1 VHAGMQPSPHGSED
15 AAAHGPPEHQIVDH
29 ARTGVPQLLTAIGP
43 KLTMARAIAE
53 QLTDS
58 VMARLGRST
67 SPCDTASVPLR
78 SAPAEDIP
86 GEISRAIA
94 EHHTALPDDAI
105 AHLVRS
111 YGSSDA
117 FEAIVQMVRNDPALG
132 ARVDAASPVIIAQ
145 LRYAA
150 LFEHAMSAEDIIMR
164 RTELGA
170 TARVSP
176 SALLAARHEIEL
188 RAAAGAEKDG
198 DQELR
203 ADSLRGARGSR
214 SL

>member
-1 VHAGMQPSPHGSED
+1 M
-15 AAAHGPPEHQIVDH
+15 I
-29 ARTGVPQLLTAIGP
+29 
-43 KLTMARAIAE
+43 ARAI
-53 QLTDS
+53 Q
-58 VMARLGRST
+58 
-67 SPCDTASVPLR
+67 
-78 SAPAEDIP
+78 
-86 GEISRAIA
+86 
-94 EHHTALPDDAI
+94 EHRTVLPDDSI

-111 YGSSDA
+111 YGSGDA
-117 FEAIVQMVRNDPALG
+117 FEAIVQMVRSDPALG

-150 LFEHAMSAEDIIMR
+150 LFEHARSAEDIVMR

-188 RAAAGAEKDG
+188 RAAAEAAKDG

-203 ADSLRGARGSR
+203 ADSLPGRPRLAESVAPPPRGVEVHDHLSHEPQRDRLHAECREEHR
-214 SL
+214 QQEQRAIAERLAE